1 MSRRRILSLW
11 FPRLA
16 AERLLRVD
24 RALSDAPLAV
34 VTDQGNLQLVTSL
47 SALAQGEGLRPG
59 MALADARA
67 LCPTLV
73 TRRSSPLAEA
83 AFLTALRRWAGK
95 FSPWVAEEG
104 SDALVIDL
112 TGCAHLFGG
121 EAALVAQAEADCA
134 DLGLTVQAGLADTR
148 GAAWALARFAGQGGG
163 SNRSGDVIDQEARA
177 TRARAARRHWTRGGA
192 APRQAAPVSAA
203 GRIAPPGQTRS
214 AIAGLPVAALRLPPD
229 TCAQFLRLG
238 LRQVGDL
245 LGTPRAALARRF
257 GRDVVKRLDQAL
269 GMEPEPVAPARPP
282 HHFATRLTL
291 PDPIGLEA
299 DLAAA
304 IDRLLPPLCARL
316 HGAGMGARTV
326 RLQVFRT
333 DHSQQALDIGLARPG
348 ADPDQITPLLRLR
361 LSEIEAGFGIDT
373 VRLSAPQAEPL
384 PPVQHRGQIEVT
396 GATVARMSDP
406 RDSRMADLVSR
417 LGTRVGLEAITCLR
431 PANSH
436 IPEKAVQV
444 LAAAWA
450 GDPPDWPSPATPRPA
465 LLFPPEPL
473 GDAPETPT
481 PPARF
486 RWRRQDLAMTHAEG
500 PERIAP
506 EWWFDDPAWRSG
518 QRDYWRVTTD
528 KGLRLWLYFAHG
540 GLTSGGWFCHG
551 AFA

>member
-34 VTDQGNLQLVTSL
+34 VTDQGNLQLVSCL
-47 SALAQGEGLRPG
+47 SALAEAEGLRPG
-59 MALADARA
+59 MSLADARA

-73 TRRSSPLAEA
+73 TKRSTPLAEA
-83 AFLTALRRWAGK
+83 AFLTALRRWGGK

-104 SDALVIDL
+104 ADALVIDL

-121 EAALVAQAEADCA
+121 EAALVARAEADCA
-134 DLGLTVQAGLADTR
+134 DLGLSVQAGLADTR
-148 GAAWALARFAGQGGG
+148 GAAWALARFAGQGGQSG
-163 SNRSGDVIDQEARA
+163 RSGDVIDQEARA
-177 TRARAARRHWTRGGA
+177 TRSRAARRHWTRGGA
-192 APRQAAPVSAA
+192 APRQAVPVGAA
-203 GRIAPPGQTRS
+203 ARIAPPGQTRS

-229 TCAQFLRLG
+229 VCAQFLRLG

-257 GRDVVKRLDQAL
+257 GRDVVQRLDQAL

-282 HHFATRLTL
+282 RHFACRLTL

-304 IDRLLPPLCARL
+304 IDRLLPPLCKRL
-316 HGAGMGARTV
+316 HSAGMGARAI
-326 RLQVFRT
+326 RLQVFRA
-333 DHSQQALDIGLARPG
+333 DHSQQALDVGLARPG
-348 ADPDQITPLLRLR
+348 ADPDQIAPLLRLR
-361 LSEIEAGFGIDT
+361 LCDIEAGFGIDM
-373 VRLSAPQAEPL
+373 VRLSAPVAEPL
-384 PPVQHRGQIEVT
+384 PPLQHRGQIEVT
-396 GATVARMSDP
+396 GAAIARQADP
-406 RDSRMADLVSR
+406 RDSRMADLISR
-417 LGTRVGLEAITCLR
+417 LGTRVGLEQITCLR
-431 PANSH
+431 PADSH
-436 IPEKAVQV
+436 IPEKAATVM
-444 LAAAWA
+444 AAAWA
-450 GDPPDWPSPATPRPA
+450 DTPPDWPAPVIPRPL

-473 GDAPETPT
+473 GKAPAAPT
-481 PPARF
+481 PPACF
-486 RWRRQDLAMTHAEG
+486 LWRRRELALTHAEG

-506 EWWFDDPAWRSG
+506 EWWFDDPGWRSG

-528 KGLRLWLYFAHG
+528 AGLRLWLFFAHG

-551 AFA
+551 AFG